1 MMLLF
6 KYSLLNSAP
15 KDAPVTVPE
24 PLTGD
29 LFERCRIALTH
40 TLDGL
45 AELDRQQEREQ
56 EEELRRR
63 KQRVR
68 LSPINEI

>member
-1 MMLLF
+1 M
-6 KYSLLNSAP
+6 
-15 KDAPVTVPE
+15 TVPE

-45 AELDRQQEREQ
+45 AELDRQREREQ
-56 EEELRRR
+56 EEEIRRR

-68 LSPINEI
+68 LKFKCSEYLPD